1 MAGYTAAHD
10 KRMEP
15 RVDLN
20 TATVWWIL
28 AGALVA
34 VELVTG
40 SFYLLMLAIGAA
52 AGALAAHAGM
62 GLSPQVVAF
71 ALVGGGAV
79 AAWHFK
85 RSKLPGAEPA
95 ERNRDVNL
103 DIGQAV
109 QVAAWNAD
117 GTARVTYRG
126 SAWLVRIAAGAAAL
140 PGPHVIVAVQGSEL
154 QVAPTPSPNR

>member
-1 MAGYTAAHD
+1 
-10 KRMEP
+10 MEP
-15 RVDLN
+15 AVDLN
-20 TATVWWIL
+20 AATLWWIV
-28 AGALVA
+28 AGVLVA

-52 AGALAAHAGM
+52 AGALAAHAGL
-62 GLSPQVVAF
+62 GVSPQLVTF

-79 AAWHFK
+79 VAWHLK
-85 RSKLPGAEPA
+85 RSRLPGTEPA

-109 QVAAWNAD
+109 QVPAWNAD

-126 SAWLVRIAAGAAAL
+126 AAWLVRITAGAAAL

-154 QVAPTPSPNR
+154 QVAPSSPNR